1 MWHLAFS
8 NFWLY
13 QRKIIWLFFTPELLT
28 ASCFNLEGF
37 TKIYYILSPFEE
49 NGDSSQWQ
57 KLLKIGRAWLWTS
70 PGKWV
75 FRLKRFFFLLHSL
88 VCMILYLFMS
98 WVAES
103 LRGSSHQNCKCALEP
118 GLECTTVFILISP
131 PWAPCPLPGSVY
143 PAEAHATLVSQWLH
157 WPSKAA
163 GSGHWQCVTVSGSQA
178 TQAKASKTSSTEP
191 LIAISDTSLRRES
204 SKQSTPHSRK
214 WWPDMWPQR
223 FVFFFFLNPLCH
235 FSTVWA
241 HRSSPVNLRDRKSV
255 V

>member
-75 FRLKRFFFLLHSL
+75 FRLKRFFFS
-88 VCMILYLFMS
+88 F
-98 WVAES
+98 A
-103 LRGSSHQNCKCALEP
+103 QP
-118 GLECTTVFILISP
+118 GLYDFIFVYELSCWVP
-131 PWAPCPLPGSVY
+131 SRLLPSELQMCFRTGIRVYNRIYFNITSLGSLPTPRFRVSSRSARY
-143 PAEAHATLVSQWLH
+143 LSLPVATL
-157 WPSKAA
+157 
-163 GSGHWQCVTVSGSQA
+163 T
-178 TQAKASKTSSTEP
+178 
-191 LIAISDTSLRRES
+191 
-204 SKQSTPHSRK
+204 
-214 WWPDMWPQR
+214 
-223 FVFFFFLNPLCH
+223 F
-235 FSTVWA
+235 
-241 HRSSPVNLRDRKSV
+241 
-255 V
+255 